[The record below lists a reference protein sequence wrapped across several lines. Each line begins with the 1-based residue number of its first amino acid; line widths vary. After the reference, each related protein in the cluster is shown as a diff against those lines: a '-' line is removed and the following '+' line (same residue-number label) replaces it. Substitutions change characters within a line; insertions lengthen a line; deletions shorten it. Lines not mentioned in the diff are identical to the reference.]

1 MEAQGSLPHSQ
12 SPPLVPIL
20 NQMNLFNAPNVYRL
34 GGVVVTVLI
43 TGPKG
48 REFKPGCKILRLV
61 KNPLRYFRYW

>member
-20 NQMNLFNAPNVYRL
+20 SQMNLFNAPNVYRL
-34 GGVVVTVLI
+34 GGVVVSVLV

-48 REFKPGCKILRLV
+48 REFKLGRKILQHV
-61 KNPLRYFRYW
+61 KNPLRYFRY